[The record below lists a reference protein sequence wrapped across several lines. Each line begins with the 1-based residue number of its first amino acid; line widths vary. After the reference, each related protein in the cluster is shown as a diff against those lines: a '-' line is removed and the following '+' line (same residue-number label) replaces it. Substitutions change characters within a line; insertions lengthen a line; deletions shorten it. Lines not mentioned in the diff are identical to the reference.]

1 MTQAPERRAARLAAA
16 GLAASLAMA
25 VLAAPAAAEDV
36 AIVLDASNSMWGQID
51 GVSKIE
57 IAREVMADIV
67 DDFGPDARLGLVAYG
82 HRRQGDCGD
91 IETVIPVGGADRAT
105 FLETFDSL
113 TPRGKT
119 PLTDAVRHAAEMLSW
134 QDTPATV
141 VLLSDGIETCN
152 ADPCAVAAELERAG
166 VAFTAHVI
174 GFDLAGEEE
183 RAQLSCIA
191 ENTGGQFFAAAN
203 AEELAAALGQ
213 TARAVAEPSPPPKPE
228 APPKPEPEPEPE
240 PAVAIDAPAQ
250 AIAGATLTVSWDPTL
265 NPRDLVTIVPADA
278 DEDEVGVHVRTDRG
292 SPAELTAPGMP
303 GPHEVRYVLDDGR
316 TVQGRAA
323 ILLVDGEVT
332 LEVPET
338 VPAGA
343 RFEAAWEGT
352 VNDRDFITIV
362 PAEAPDDEIGNHQRA
377 GRGSPA
383 ELTAPGTPGLYEL
396 RYVLDQ
402 GRRPLARAL
411 VEVTGS
417 EVTLEV
423 PETVPAGARFEA
435 AWEGT
440 VNDRDFITIVPAEA
454 PDDEIG
460 NHQRAGRGSP
470 AELTAPGTPG
480 LYELRYV
487 LDQGRRPLAR
497 ALVEV
502 TEPSPTLGIEGQAQA
517 GGTVVVQVGGVVNPR
532 DFVTLVEPDQPEDEI
547 GGHVRAREG
556 GRIELAAPDVPG
568 LYEVRYVL
576 DQGRRMLASAPVE
589 VVAVSAALEGPGQ
602 VVAGSRFP
610 VAWEGPN
617 RRNDRIVLVPA
628 DAPDGAEPL
637 AEADPEAP
645 VDPVR
650 LDAPAEPGTYEL
662 RYVLG
667 TTGEVIARD
676 ELEVVRLEASLKS
689 VERAPAGGTI
699 QVAWTGPGNERDRVT
714 LAEVG
719 ASDTTWASAARVS
732 DGNPVTL
739 EVPDRPGTYE
749 LRYLDFANRT
759 ILVRQSLVVE

>member
-411 VEVTGS
+411 VEVT
-417 EVTLEV
+417 
-423 PETVPAGARFEA
+423 
-435 AWEGT
+435 
-440 VNDRDFITIVPAEA
+440 
-454 PDDEIG
+454 
-460 NHQRAGRGSP
+460 
-470 AELTAPGTPG
+470 
-480 LYELRYV
+480 
-487 LDQGRRPLAR
+487 
-497 ALVEV
+497 
-502 TEPSPTLGIEGQAQA
+502 EPSPTLGIEGQAQA

>member
-1 MTQAPERRAARLAAA
+1 
-16 GLAASLAMA
+16 MA

-377 GRGSPA
+377 GRS
-383 ELTAPGTPGLYEL
+383 
-396 RYVLDQ
+396 
-402 GRRPLARAL
+402 
-411 VEVTGS
+411 
-417 EVTLEV
+417 
-423 PETVPAGARFEA
+423 
-435 AWEGT
+435 
-440 VNDRDFITIVPAEA
+440 
-454 PDDEIG
+454 
-460 NHQRAGRGSP
+460 SP